1 MLVSRLMS
9 KKVITIDENETLFHV
24 LKKFVKYNISGM
36 PVMRGRKLVGVVTES
51 DIVGAIDAFSPK
63 IHYDR
68 ETGFGLILAALKCG
82 DCFEAAKSE
91 MMGSKKLKVKGFM
104 AKNPITIGPD
114 ETVERAARL
123 MIKHK
128 VNRLPV
134 LKNGKLIG
142 IIARADLIKA
152 LGK

>member
-1 MLVSRLMS
+1 MLVSKLMS
-9 KKVITIDENETLFHV
+9 KKVITVDENETLFHV
-24 LKKFVKYNISGM
+24 LKKFVKHNISGM
-36 PVMRGRKLVGVVTES
+36 PVMKGRKLVGVVTES

-91 MMGSKKLKVKGFM
+91 MMGSKKLRVKGFM

-114 ETVERAARL
+114 EAVEKAARL